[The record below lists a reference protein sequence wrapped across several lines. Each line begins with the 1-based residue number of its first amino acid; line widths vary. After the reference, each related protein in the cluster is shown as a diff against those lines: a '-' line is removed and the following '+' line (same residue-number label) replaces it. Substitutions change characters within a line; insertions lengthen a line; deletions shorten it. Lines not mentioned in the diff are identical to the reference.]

1 MDSYG
6 VSNNYD
12 YTEISLDSE
21 DHSGGQNSLFTALN
35 WPLFEVGGMQTMTKI
50 VAFKIISAEIPFSY
64 YLFNTRNNV
73 FEIDPDDEASA
84 LITITPGNYTS
95 SQMITE
101 LNTQIGL
108 AGFGSGYTVTY
119 SSTTQKFTFTCD
131 GAGGTTDFTVTF
143 GTAGGTTNTDAH
155 WFLGFNSGVNASTL
169 LVLESPNV
177 ILLSGP
183 NYIYINSQNQGQLT
197 NNILPTGAENLGGG
211 NRGPQ
216 MAKVPVTSGPGSII
230 FYNDPAPE
238 FWFNVGFIDVLQTM
252 DFYLTLGNFAHPIDL
267 NGLSFQIK
275 LGVLKQKKSIDTSSM
290 GGFKNNFVTHRST
303 TN

>member
-1 MDSYG
+1 MNSYG
-6 VSNNYD
+6 VSDNYD

-21 DHSGGQNSLFTALN
+21 DHSGAQNSLFTALN

-73 FEIDPDDEASA
+73 FTLTESTTGAVQV
-84 LITITPGNYTS
+84 TITPGNYTS

-101 LNTQIGL
+101 LNTQFL
-108 AGFGSGYTVTY
+108 AVASSLYTVTY
-119 SSTTQKFTFTCD
+119 SSTTQKFTVTSD
-131 GAGGTTDFTVTF
+131 GANANASFTLTF

-238 FWFNVGFIDVLQTM
+238 YWFNVGFIDVLQTM

-290 GGFKNNFVTHRST
+290 GGFQNNRVTNTSRA
-303 TN
+303 N